1 MGALRRC
8 WLEAH
13 PPPCA
18 WDLGLRSAHRPP
30 SEPFFL
36 ASYPYSP
43 LPHLS
48 LSLSPLAAM
57 LPRSSRLLLRTPPPS
72 AILTRLSQHLA
83 PRSSSAATAAPR
95 RSFAHHTR
103 LLSAKRDWE
112 NQAGTKPG
120 TTEPSDPTDP
130 DNVVVSEVD
139 LDEQPGESTTTT
151 SSPSDDVDL
160 SSSNPSEKKTT
171 KKVSSKKT
179 SDSTKVEEGVDSAV
193 VHEGVV
199 PSTSTSPSPSSADT
213 SSAPSSTDPT
223 SSPEVKAK
231 LATKARTS
239 SKAGVAKKK
248 NAGSSSAAG
257 ASSTTTTASKAP
269 VEEFGGEDGL
279 GGSGELHKFDHT
291 LVLPVTSSM
300 LPPYH
305 KSESSFSFL

>member
-1 MGALRRC
+1 
-8 WLEAH
+8 
-13 PPPCA
+13 
-18 WDLGLRSAHRPP
+18 
-30 SEPFFL
+30 
-36 ASYPYSP
+36 
-43 LPHLS
+43 
-48 LSLSPLAAM
+48 M

-83 PRSSSAATAAPR
+83 PPSSSSAATAPLR

-120 TTEPSDPTDP
+120 STETSDQTDP
-130 DNVVVSEVD
+130 DAVVAPEVD
-139 LDEQPGESTTTT
+139 LDQQPGESTTTT
-151 SSPSDDVDL
+151 SPSDDVDPA
-160 SSSNPSEKKTT
+160 SSPSEKKSP
-171 KKVSSKKT
+171 KKPSSKKT
-179 SDSTKVEEGVDSAV
+179 SDTTKVEEGTDSAV

-199 PSTSTSPSPSSADT
+199 PPTSTSPSPSSADT

-223 SSPEVKAK
+223 SPAEVKAK
-231 LATKARTS
+231 LATKVRTS

-248 NAGSSSAAG
+248 NAGSSSAVG
-257 ASSTTTTASKAP
+257 ASSTTTTASNAP

-279 GGSGELHKFDHT
+279 GGTGELHKFDHT

-305 KSESSFSFL
+305 KSESSFFLLVSWAVILPGGGVSCRWRKQGALSVAFNVHLILTHLVLFLSL